1 MKQQSKNLRTNLSI
15 LNQLNRKY
23 SIKAKNVVAMDFI
36 GSAGYMYSLEEEKG
50 NHLEKLAAEATEGF
64 EVRLPASR
72 LKGVTRLRV
81 HHEEAPCEV
90 PRVMFSPK
98 SKTKRKLNQDAH

>member
-36 GSAGYMYSLEEEKG
+36 VHKTHYFPTSK